1 MSGEIHLNPM
11 LDVESKMNDVT
22 ILHDVLLPFKPPLT
36 RIFCALLS
44 LVLDKVAKRNDF
56 RPNETPLE
64 IGMNNPR

>member
-1 MSGEIHLNPM
+1 
-11 LDVESKMNDVT
+11 MNDVT

-56 RPNETPLE
+56 RPNETTLE